1 MLMYNSVTLQEYID
15 QNFNGSKS
23 DFAKAQGVKLPQVY
37 QWLKKDIVV
46 VGNDMYSHRRKLV
59 KLNRG

>member
-1 MLMYNSVTLQEYID
+1 MSESITLIEYID

-23 DFAKAQGVKLPQVY
+23 DFAKAQGVQPAQVT

-46 VGNDMYSHRRKLV
+46 INNNMYSHRRKLV
-59 KLNRG
+59 KLNRKK